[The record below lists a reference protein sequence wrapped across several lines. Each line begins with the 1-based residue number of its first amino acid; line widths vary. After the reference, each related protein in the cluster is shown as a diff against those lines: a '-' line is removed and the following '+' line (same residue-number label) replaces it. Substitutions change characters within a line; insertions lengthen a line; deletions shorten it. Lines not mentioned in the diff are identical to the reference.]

1 MYAAAARVSERSQVT
16 PTYLTLNHHIRRPR
30 GRAANDNRSE
40 AGRVG
45 KATLAAGALTLVC
58 TLAVLVAL
66 VPA

>member
-1 MYAAAARVSERSQVT
+1 MYAAVARAFERSQVT
-16 PTYLTLNHHIRRPR
+16 PTYLALNYRIRRPR

-45 KATLAAGALTLVC
+45 KATLVASALTLVC
-58 TLAVLVAL
+58 TLAVLATL

>member
-1 MYAAAARVSERSQVT
+1 MYAAAARVFEGSRVT
-16 PTYLTLNHHIRRPR
+16 PTYLALNYRIRRPR